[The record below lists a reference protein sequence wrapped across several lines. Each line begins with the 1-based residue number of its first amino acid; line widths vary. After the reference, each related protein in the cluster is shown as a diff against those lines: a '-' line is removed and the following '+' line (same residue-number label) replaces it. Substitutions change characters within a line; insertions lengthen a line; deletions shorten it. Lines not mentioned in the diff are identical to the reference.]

1 MSRAPRETA
10 SARTPDRLVEP
21 PRTFAPT
28 ARRSDSA
35 STRIRALAL
44 ALLVACGPS
53 ATTPTTSETTPRG
66 TDPSRTTTSAST
78 SHPPDG
84 TVHAGRRPLDA
95 RERAALDGLIAAT
108 EQARDLTF
116 VAPVRAFVES
126 PEAIEAHASTL
137 LDDEELEK
145 TSLLYGGLGLL
156 PPELDLR
163 AHFLALLG
171 EQVLGYYDSERVF
184 LVLRDEV
191 AHILATRPGSPSA
204 LDARL
209 VVVHEL
215 THALQA
221 QRLRLAELQQEQ
233 RDSDPEVALHALV
246 EGDAMLAML
255 VDLSIKL
262 GVPVARLV
270 TDDAIDE
277 LAANAASGGG
287 DALEAAPPIVRV
299 SLVAPYVAGLRFVR
313 TLHARGGW
321 RAVDAAFAQLPAS
334 TAQVLHPELY
344 LRGEGPEAI
353 ELPALSTLEAAG
365 FAPVDDDTLGELDL
379 SVFLAR
385 GTARDTHPA
394 AAEGWTGD
402 RVRLYRRGDA
412 AAIVWLVRFRDAR
425 EALEAEAELRRIA
438 APNER
443 FRRRDRALLVLRHV
457 PEDAAR
463 EAEAWF
469 DASVSA
475 PSPGPTRTT
484 R

>member
-1 MSRAPRETA
+1 MTRSLAWW
-10 SARTPDRLVEP
+10 LV
-21 PRTFAPT
+21 AW
-28 ARRSDSA
+28 
-35 STRIRALAL
+35 
-44 ALLVACGPS
+44 LVACGAPA
-53 ATTPTTSETTPRG
+53 ATTPASSATPA
-66 TDPSRTTTSAST
+66 SASSSSST
-78 SHPPDG
+78 SSPPSIA
-84 TVHAGRRPLDA
+84 HAGRRPLDA

-108 EQARDLTF
+108 EQARALTF

-137 LDDEELEK
+137 LDEEELEK

-191 AHILATRPGSPSA
+191 AHVLATRPGSPSA

-221 QRLRLAELQQEQ
+221 QRLRLAELQQEE

-255 VDLSIKL
+255 VDLSTKL

-270 TDDAIDE
+270 TDEAIDE

-287 DALEAAPPIVRV
+287 EALEAAPPIVRV

-321 RAVDAAFAQLPAS
+321 RAVDAAFARLPAS

-344 LRGEGPEAI
+344 LRGEAPEPI
-353 ELPALSTLEAAG
+353 ELPSVSALEAAG
-365 FAPVDDDTLGELDL
+365 YSIVDEDTLGELDL

-385 GTARDTHPA
+385 GTARDTHPV

-412 AAIVWLVRFRDAR
+412 AAIVWFVRFRDER
-425 EALEAEAELRRIA
+425 EAIEAEAELRRIA

-463 EAEAWF
+463 ELEAWF
-469 DASVSA
+469 EASVSA
-475 PSPGPTRTT
+475 PSPHAARAA

>member
-1 MSRAPRETA
+1 MSRTARETA
-10 SARTPDRLVEP
+10 SHRDTDRRAHP
-21 PRTFAPT
+21 TQSAPSRQD
-28 ARRSDSA
+28 AA
-35 STRIRALAL
+35 SSRARALAL
-44 ALLVACGPS
+44 ALLVGCGPS
-53 ATTPTTSETTPRG
+53 AATPASETTS
-66 TDPSRTTTSAST
+66 SRTTSST
-78 SHPPDG
+78 SSTSSSTSRADG

-191 AHILATRPGSPSA
+191 AHVLATRPGSPSA

-221 QRLRLAELQQEQ
+221 QRLRLAELQQQE

-255 VDLSIKL
+255 VDLSTKL

-321 RAVDAAFAQLPAS
+321 RAVDVAFAQLPAS

-344 LRGEGPEAI
+344 LRGEAPEAI
-353 ELPALSTLEAAG
+353 ELPPFPSLDAAG
-365 FAPVDDDTLGELDL
+365 FSAVDEDTLGELDL

-385 GTARDTHPA
+385 GTPRDTHPG

-412 AAIVWLVRFRDAR
+412 AAIVWLVRFRDGR
-425 EALEAEAELRRIA
+425 EAIEAEAELRRIA
-438 APNER
+438 VPNER

-463 EAEAWF
+463 EVEAWF
-469 DASVSA
+469 DASVGA
-475 PSPGPTRTT
+475 PSPHATQAAR
-484 R
+484 

>member
-1 MSRAPRETA
+1 MSRTARETA
-10 SARTPDRLVEP
+10 SHRDTDRRAHP
-21 PRTFAPT
+21 TQSAPS
-28 ARRSDSA
+28 RQHSA
-35 STRIRALAL
+35 SSRARALAL
-44 ALLVACGPS
+44 ALLVGCGPS
-53 ATTPTTSETTPRG
+53 AATPASETTS
-66 TDPSRTTTSAST
+66 SRTTSSTSAST
-78 SHPPDG
+78 SRADG

-191 AHILATRPGSPSA
+191 AHVLATRPGSPSA

-221 QRLRLAELQQEQ
+221 QRLRLAELQQEE

-255 VDLSIKL
+255 VDLSTKL

-321 RAVDAAFAQLPAS
+321 RAVDAAFARLPAS

-344 LRGEGPEAI
+344 LRGEAPEPI
-353 ELPALSTLEAAG
+353 ELPTVAAFETTG
-365 FAPVDDDTLGELDL
+365 YSIVDEDTLGELDL

-402 RVRLYRRGDA
+402 RVRLYRRGDT

-425 EALEAEAELRRIA
+425 EATEAEAELRRIA

-443 FRRRDRALLVLRHV
+443 FHRRDRALLVLRHV
-457 PEDAAR
+457 PEDAAH
-463 EAEAWF
+463 ELEAWF
-469 DASVSA
+469 DASVSTPRPPA
-475 PSPGPTRTT
+475 TRTT

>member
-1 MSRAPRETA
+1 MSRTARETA
-10 SARTPDRLVEP
+10 SHRDTDRRAHP
-21 PRTFAPT
+21 TQSAPS
-28 ARRSDSA
+28 RQDSA
-35 STRIRALAL
+35 SSRARALAL
-44 ALLVACGPS
+44 ALLVGCGPS
-53 ATTPTTSETTPRG
+53 AATPASETTS
-66 TDPSRTTTSAST
+66 SRTTSST
-78 SHPPDG
+78 STSTSRADG

-116 VAPVRAFVES
+116 VAPVRAFVET
-126 PEAIEAHASTL
+126 PEAIESHASTL

-163 AHFLALLG
+163 ACFLALLG

-191 AHILATRPGSPSA
+191 AHVLATRPGSPSA

-221 QRLRLAELQQEQ
+221 QRLRLAELQQEE

-255 VDLSIKL
+255 VDLSTKL

-321 RAVDAAFAQLPAS
+321 RAVDAAFARLPAS

-344 LRGEGPEAI
+344 LRGEEPETI
-353 ELPALSTLEAAG
+353 ELPPSSALEAAG
-365 FAPVDDDTLGELDL
+365 YSIVDEDTLGELDL

-402 RVRLYRRGDA
+402 RVRLYRSGDA

-425 EALEAEAELRRIA
+425 EAIEAEAELRRIA

-443 FRRRDRALLVLRHV
+443 FRRRDRALLVLRDV

-463 EAEAWF
+463 DVEAWF

-475 PSPGPTRTT
+475 PSLPAARTT